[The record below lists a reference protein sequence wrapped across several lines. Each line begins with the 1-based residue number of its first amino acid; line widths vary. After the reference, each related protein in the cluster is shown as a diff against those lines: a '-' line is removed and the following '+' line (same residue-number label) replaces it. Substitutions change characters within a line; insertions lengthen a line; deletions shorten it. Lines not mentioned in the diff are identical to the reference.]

1 MRAAEP
7 RAGARALVVVVVDL
21 EADRDLASALV
32 RPQLYNLGPGE
43 SLSFAA
49 SRPHRVANRT
59 DSVAVATWLTVV
71 GSTGPVDDSTGR

>member
-7 RAGARALVVVVVDL
+7 RAGARALVFVVVDL

-43 SLSFAA
+43 SLDGFLVHFKN
-49 SRPHRVANRT
+49 RVHRGN
-59 DSVAVATWLTVV
+59 
-71 GSTGPVDDSTGR
+71 VDARLLREQ